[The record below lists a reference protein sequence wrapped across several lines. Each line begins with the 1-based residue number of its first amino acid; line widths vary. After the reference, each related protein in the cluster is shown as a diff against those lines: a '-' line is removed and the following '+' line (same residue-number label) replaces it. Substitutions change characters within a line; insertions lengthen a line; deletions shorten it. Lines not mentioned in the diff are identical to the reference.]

1 LTCNIKDIAYSN
13 RADGNDEAEVDANQ
27 RKGKVCIRCV
37 FLYGNIIIKRKK
49 KKCRDSVRHRS
60 TIKRVTQV

>member
-1 LTCNIKDIAYSN
+1 MIIIFSLTCNIKDIAYSN

-49 KKCRDSVRHRS
+49 KMS
-60 TIKRVTQV
+60 

>member
-1 LTCNIKDIAYSN
+1 MIIIFSLTCNIKDIAYSN

-49 KKCRDSVRHRS
+49 KNVVIQCDTV
-60 TIKRVTQV
+60 VP